1 MVKKILLFAFTLLFL
16 SCYKQTVESLTMQ
29 RKPYL
34 GKELRTDGYYYT
46 SHNAWGGIATFVFY
60 KNGVCLF
67 VTSSQ
72 SENQNILSIIENEIL
87 LNPEFIKKA
96 KEEPHSYGVFS
107 INYPNIE
114 TETFIGRSTYRQYH
128 TIGEILNDTT
138 FIIYKEKGLGNKW
151 FDSNTTYHFKKFSPK
166 PDSTNV
172 YIK

>member
-1 MVKKILLFAFTLLFL
+1 MVKKFLLFAFILLFL

-34 GKELRTDGYYYT
+34 GKELRTDGYYY
-46 SHNAWGGIATFVFY
+46 SLSDPWGGNGIFVFNR
-60 KNGVCLF
+60 NGVCLQVF
-67 VTSSQ
+67 ISRK
-72 SENQNILSIIENEIL
+72 EKNILSIIENEIL

-96 KEEPHSYGVFS
+96 KEEPHSYGVFL

-128 TIGEILNDTT
+128 TIEEILNDTT
-138 FIIYKEKGLGNKW
+138 FVIHKEKGLGNKW

>member
-1 MVKKILLFAFTLLFL
+1 MVKKILIFAFTLLFM

-34 GKELRTDGYYYT
+34 GKELRTDGYYYSLT
-46 SHNAWGGIATFVFY
+46 HPWGGNGIFVFNR
-60 KNGVCLF
+60 NGICLYIY
-67 VTSSQ
+67 VRT
-72 SENQNILSIIENEIL
+72 EENILSFIENQIL
-87 LNPEFIKKA
+87 LNSDFIKKI
-96 KEEPHSYGVFS
+96 KEDPYGYGVFS

-128 TIGEILNDTT
+128 TIGKILNDTT
-138 FIIYKEKGLGNKW
+138 FVIHKEKGFDNEW
-151 FDSNTTYHFKKFSPK
+151 FDSNTTYHFRQFSPK